1 MSSSV
6 AVKRNHETP
15 PTQQRTKR
23 QASTLPLVA
32 PSVIA
37 LLLWM
42 IVPLVMTVWFS
53 FQRYNLLN
61 PDARKFIGIENFTFI
76 LSDPA
81 LWTSIGITI
90 IQVVSVLAIAIGL
103 VHTSGSSI

>member
-1 MSSSV
+1 MPYARRVPHVTEKGYMSSSV
-6 AVKRNHETP
+6 AVKHHHETP
-15 PTQQRTKR
+15 PAQQRTKR

-61 PDARKFIGIENFTFI
+61 PL
-76 LSDPA
+76 LSLYA
-81 LWTSIGITI
+81 EEKWK
-90 IQVVSVLAIAIGL
+90 
-103 VHTSGSSI
+103 